1 MTTLFLAWRSPS
13 TRTWYTVGRLTSNG
27 IYRFVYTR
35 GAEEA
40 TREGDFT
47 TLPGFPERERIY
59 ESEELFPLF
68 ANRLL
73 PRSRPD
79 YAEWVEWLSLAE
91 HEDDPV
97 ALLARSG
104 GQRATDSFEV
114 FPAPEPRPDGSYHV
128 HFFAHGLRH
137 FPAASAERALR
148 LQPGDPLLLMHDFQ
162 NEVDP
167 RALMLRTAEQET
179 GDLHPVGYCPRYL
192 LADVLDLLEQ
202 NPHSAR
208 VAVERVNTPP
218 APVQY
223 RLLCS
228 LTMRWPAGFRPFS
241 GRAYQPVPQDADAVT
256 SR

>member
-1 MTTLFLAWRSPS
+1 MTTLFLAWRSPR
-13 TRTWYTVGRLTSNG
+13 TRSWYTVGRLTADG
-27 IYRFVYTR
+27 LYRFVYTH

-40 TREGDFT
+40 ERAGSFAM
-47 TLPGFPERERIY
+47 LPDFPERDQVY

-79 YAEWVEWLSLAE
+79 YPEWVEWLSLAE

-114 FPAPEPRPDGSYHV
+114 FPCPQQQADGTYHL

-137 FPAASAERALR
+137 FPAASAERTAR
-148 LQPGDPLLLMHDFQ
+148 LQPGETLLLMHDFQ
-162 NEVDP
+162 NPADP
-167 RALMLRTAEQET
+167 RALMLRTAEQEPN
-179 GDLHPVGYCPRYL
+179 DIHSVGFCPCYL
-192 LADVLDLLEQ
+192 LEDILDLLSQ
-202 NPHSAR
+202 DSRTAQI
-208 VAVERVNTPP
+208 AVERINPPP
-218 APVQY
+218 APLQF

-228 LTMRWPAGFRPFS
+228 LTLRWPAGFQPFS
-241 GRAYQPVPQDADAVT
+241 GNVYQPIPQTADAAAD
-256 SR
+256 